1 MEIDARRINEVIVMR
16 LQLGSAE
23 RGKID
28 GVQTLVREHLSAGT
42 LRFIVDLEGCQ
53 WIDSSGLGELVRSL
67 VAVMRQGG
75 NLKLSGVSPRM
86 RNVLEVTNLTSV
98 FEIYPNEAA
107 ALESYIR

>member
-1 MEIDARRINEVIVMR
+1 MEIDSRRINDVLVMR

-28 GVQTLVREHLSAGT
+28 GVQALVREHLSAGT
-42 LRFIVDLEGCQ
+42 LRFIVDLDGCQ
-53 WIDSSGLGELVRSL
+53 WIDSSGLGELVKSL

-75 NLKLSGVSPRM
+75 NLKLSGVSPRL

-98 FEIYPNEAA
+98 FEIYPSEAA
-107 ALESYIR
+107 ALESYAR